1 MAKFC
6 TKCGASVED
15 DVKFCPTC
23 GAEIN
28 QPEQVEAQ
36 AEENVAAPENA
47 EPAKRTVSFEV
58 PDVKAA
64 VSKLDKAKVKK
75 YGIIAGIAVAAIVA
89 VIIILSLIFPSPK
102 AVVKKGLNAIAEGN
116 ATKLASVIPPFIF
129 ESDDMDKEEWIEMME
144 EALEDANMEDVEYE
158 IKKIDKM
165 SSSDKKALK
174 EIFEELEDYI
184 DDFDAKD
191 ITDFKTAKV
200 RLDDGD
206 DKYTHEYNLIKYKG
220 RWYLWMDF

>member
-36 AEENVAAPENA
+36 AENVAAPETA

-102 AVVKKGLNAIAEGN
+102 AVVRKGMNAMIEGN
-116 ATKLASVIPPFIF
+116 ATKLASVLPPFIF
-129 ESDDMDKEEWIEMME
+129 ESDEMDKDDWIEMME
-144 EALEDANMEDVEYE
+144 EELEDADMEDVEYE

-165 SSSDKKALK
+165 SSSDKKMLK
-174 EIFEELEDYI
+174 ETFEYLEEYL

-191 ITDFKTAKV
+191 VTDFKVAKV
-200 RLDDGD
+200 KIDDGD
-206 DKYTHEYNLIKYKG
+206 DKYTEEYYLIKYKA
-220 RWYLWMDF
+220 RWYVWMDF